1 MIDDGVFL
9 RTIKPFSSNKKK
21 SNQEMI
27 LILSD
32 QVIETYVKVPS
43 TLKNFSSSIIIN
55 LKIIDWR
62 RL

>member
-1 MIDDGVFL
+1 MIDDGLFS
-9 RTIKPFSSNKKK
+9 RTIKPFSPNKKK

-27 LILSD
+27 LIEND

-43 TLKNFSSSIIIN
+43 TLKDFSSSIIIN

>member
-9 RTIKPFSSNKKK
+9 RTIKPFFSNKKK

-27 LILSD
+27 LMLSD